1 VPTNKLVIKQSD
13 KALLVETGTLYFLLI
28 VFLLLALIIF
38 SLIVPLISPI
48 VSVYVIVFVFFLIIT
63 LALLLALMICVF
75 SKKYWNKREYVITP
89 ETIMDC
95 EGMFSSNCVSYE
107 LKGMTSM
114 EVHQTALGKK
124 FNYGNLIVRFMGGGS
139 LLMKDIPAPEIL
151 IVKIRELISKKE
163 IEEENNDN

>member
-1 VPTNKLVIKQSD
+1 MPTNKLVIKQSS
-13 KALLVETGTLYFLLI
+13 KALLVETGILYFLLS
-28 VFLLLALIIF
+28 VFLSLALIIF
-38 SLIVPLISPI
+38 SLIVPLITPA
-48 VSVYVIVFVFFLIIT
+48 VSIYVIIFIFFLIIT
-63 LALLLALMICVF
+63 LALLLALIIGVF

-139 LLMKDIPAPEIL
+139 LLMKDVSEPEIL
-151 IVKIRELISKKE
+151 ILKIRELIRKKE
-163 IEEENNDN
+163 VEVDNGNN

>member
-1 VPTNKLVIKQSD
+1 
-13 KALLVETGTLYFLLI
+13 
-28 VFLLLALIIF
+28 
-38 SLIVPLISPI
+38 
-48 VSVYVIVFVFFLIIT
+48 
-63 LALLLALMICVF
+63 
-75 SKKYWNKREYVITP
+75 
-89 ETIMDC
+89 MDC